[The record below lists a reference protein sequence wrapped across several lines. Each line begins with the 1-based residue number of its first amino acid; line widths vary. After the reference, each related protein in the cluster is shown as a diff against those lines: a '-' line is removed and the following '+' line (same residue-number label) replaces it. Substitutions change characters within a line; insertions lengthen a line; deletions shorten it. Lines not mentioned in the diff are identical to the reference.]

1 MENGIN
7 QKRNQNIVYS
17 NNEIRIKNTY
27 CMLTKSKIGSGSF
40 GEIYNGYN
48 IHTKEKLA
56 FKLELNTTKSPQL
69 AQEYKVLKSLSGY
82 TGFTQ
87 VYYFSSLGEDKIMI
101 MELLGQNLEELIKKM
116 NPRRFSLKSVLMIAD
131 QMLVRLN
138 TLHDKDY
145 IHRDLKP
152 ENCVIG
158 LNKKENII
166 YLIDFGLSRRFRDG
180 RTGEHIPYKE
190 GKNILGTIRYVS
202 IYTHY
207 GIEQSRRDDI
217 ESLGYI
223 LVYLAKGIL
232 PWQGIKAKTQ
242 KEKYNV
248 IKNSKLENKP
258 EILCYGLPDE
268 FRQYFEYIRG
278 VEFTERPDYNLL
290 RGLFNKS
297 MVKMDYVND
306 SVFDWCKLNQPID
319 IYQNHVPIY
328 DMSEIL
334 KKLESLKKN
343 KGDKEF
349 NTKKKESLTSD
360 KQNK

>member
-1 MENGIN
+1 MENAVN

-69 AQEYKVLKSLSGY
+69 AQEYKVLKTLSGY

-101 MELLGQNLEELIKKM
+101 MELVGQNLEELIKKM

-166 YLIDFGLSRRFRDG
+166 YLIDFGLSRTFRDG

-217 ESLGYI
+217 EGIAYNLI
-223 LVYLAKGIL
+223 YLAKGKL
-232 PWQGIKAKTQ
+232 PWQGVKTKNK
-242 KEKYNV
+242 KEKHKKIMDSKLSFTPEQLCEGLSYEFVNLLEYARDLEFEEKPDYKNIKIMFKNSI
-248 IKNSKLENKP
+248 IKN
-258 EILCYGLPDE
+258 G
-268 FRQYFEYIRG
+268 G
-278 VEFTERPDYNLL
+278 A
-290 RGLFNKS
+290 
-297 MVKMDYVND
+297 MDWK
-306 SVFDWCKLNQPID
+306 FDWHKI
-319 IYQNHVPIY
+319 
-328 DMSEIL
+328 
-334 KKLESLKKN
+334 
-343 KGDKEF
+343 
-349 NTKKKESLTSD
+349 KKEED
-360 KQNK
+360 NKEEEDEKSKKSEKEEKSGKSEK